1 VQLHFAPKAPLAW
14 IEQLYRRD
22 ALGIEDTQ
30 LLDKVGARLYARC
43 RDVLLVSESTVVCPD
58 CGAQVLVPWIGMPS
72 AHVSAC
78 AGCGWT
84 ITAGDFHAS
93 FEHQDLL
100 GLNART
106 AFTEF
111 VAAYPRAR
119 GYRERMLLVDRLVH
133 AVHTSG
139 NWAARNL
146 IEGRASA
153 VLARLDTLST

>member
-1 VQLHFAPKAPLAW
+1 VRLHFAPKVPLGW

-22 ALGIEDTQ
+22 ALGMHDAQ

-43 RDVLLVSESTVVCPD
+43 RDVLLVSDSTVVCPD
-58 CGAQVLVPWIGMPS
+58 CGARVLVPWMGQPP
-72 AHVSAC
+72 AQVSAC

-84 ITAGDFHAS
+84 ISAGDFHVS

-100 GLNART
+100 GMNART
-106 AFTEF
+106 TFAEF

-133 AVHTSG
+133 AVHRSG

-146 IEGRASA
+146 IEGRAA
-153 VLARLDTLST
+153 VVLARLDAF